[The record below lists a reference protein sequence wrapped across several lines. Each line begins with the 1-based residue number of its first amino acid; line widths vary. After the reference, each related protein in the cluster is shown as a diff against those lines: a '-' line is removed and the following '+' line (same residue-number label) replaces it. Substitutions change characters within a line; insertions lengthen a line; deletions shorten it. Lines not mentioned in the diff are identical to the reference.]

1 MRSVPA
7 LKIQIMSN
15 NLTKNGTAEKDQEF
29 FQSKQLQLSKY
40 TGELQLGMAVVK
52 QDQVFFQFKQLQ
64 LSQNTE
70 ELQLRMTVVMMMKLF
85 LNHPILL
92 IFLLIESQKLF
103 LILFP
108 MLFPILF
115 PILVSMLVSILL
127 PEQKR
132 VRMKVLPLILLVL
145 LLHFSESMP

>member
-1 MRSVPA
+1 
-7 LKIQIMSN
+7 MSN

-40 TGELQLGMAVVK
+40 TKLGVADQD

-70 ELQLRMTVVMMMKLF
+70 ELQLRKTVVKMMKLF

-92 IFLLIESQKLF
+92 ILLIESQELF
-103 LILFP
+103 PMLFPILFQ

-115 PILVSMLVSILL
+115 PILVSILL
-127 PEQKR
+127 SEQKR
-132 VRMKVLPLILLVL
+132 VRMKVPLILLVL
-145 LLHFSESMP
+145 LLHFSA

>member
-1 MRSVPA
+1 
-7 LKIQIMSN
+7 MSN

-40 TGELQLGMAVVK
+40 TKLGMALVK
-52 QDQVFFQFKQLQ
+52 QDQVSKQLQ

-92 IFLLIESQKLF
+92 ISLIESQELF
-103 LILFP
+103 MILFP
-108 MLFPILF
+108 LLFPILFQMLF
-115 PILVSMLVSILL
+115 PILVSILL
-127 PEQKR
+127 SEQKR
-132 VRMKVLPLILLVL
+132 VRMKVPLILLVL
-145 LLHFSESMP
+145 LLHFSE

>member
-1 MRSVPA
+1 
-7 LKIQIMSN
+7 MSN

-40 TGELQLGMAVVK
+40 TEELQLGMAVVK

-92 IFLLIESQKLF
+92 ILLIESQKLF

-115 PILVSMLVSILL
+115 PILVSILL

>member
-1 MRSVPA
+1 
-7 LKIQIMSN
+7 MSN

-29 FQSKQLQLSKY
+29 FQSKQLRLSKF
-40 TGELQLGMAVVK
+40 TKLGMAD
-52 QDQVFFQFKQLQ
+52 QDQVFFQFMQLQ

-70 ELQLRMTVVMMMKLF
+70 ELQLRMTVVKMMKLF

-92 IFLLIESQKLF
+92 ILLIESQELFPILF

-115 PILVSMLVSILL
+115 LILFPILFPILAPISL
-127 PEQKR
+127 SEQKR
-132 VRMKVLPLILLVL
+132 VRMKVPLILLVL
-145 LLHFSESMP
+145 LLHFSA

>member
-1 MRSVPA
+1 
-7 LKIQIMSN
+7 MSN

-40 TGELQLGMAVVK
+40 TKLGMAD

-92 IFLLIESQKLF
+92 ILLIESQELFPILF

-115 PILVSMLVSILL
+115 LIMFPILL
-127 PEQKR
+127 PILAPISLSEQKR
-132 VRMKVLPLILLVL
+132 VRMKVPLILLVL
-145 LLHFSESMP
+145 LLHFSA

>member
-1 MRSVPA
+1 
-7 LKIQIMSN
+7 MSN

-29 FQSKQLQLSKY
+29 FQSKQLHLSKF
-40 TGELQLGMAVVK
+40 TKLGMAD

-64 LSQNTE
+64 QSQNTE
-70 ELQLRMTVVMMMKLF
+70 ELQLRMTVVKMMKLF

-92 IFLLIESQKLF
+92 ILLIESQELFPILF

-115 PILVSMLVSILL
+115 LILFPILVPISLS
-127 PEQKR
+127 EQKR
-132 VRMKVLPLILLVL
+132 VRMKVPLILLVL
-145 LLHFSESMP
+145 LLHFSA

>member
-1 MRSVPA
+1 
-7 LKIQIMSN
+7 MSN

-40 TGELQLGMAVVK
+40 TKLGMALVK
-52 QDQVFFQFKQLQ
+52 QDQVSKQLQ

-92 IFLLIESQKLF
+92 ILLIESQELFPILF

-115 PILVSMLVSILL
+115 LILFPILVPISLS
-127 PEQKR
+127 EQKR
-132 VRMKVLPLILLVL
+132 VRMKVPLILLVL
-145 LLHFSESMP
+145 LLHFSA